1 MKCMRPLAIVA
12 GVIVTAQVAS
22 AQDTSRYRTYALE
35 STLETV
41 VAGTGGRVTDVT
53 TLHERPAKIQ
63 ELEWRAPYRI
73 SGHEPADPVRDIAF
87 TFFDGALYQIVVSYD
102 RDRTDGLT
110 NSDIIASLS
119 TVYGNPALRSAKTR
133 MSRPAA
139 ALPDATVV
147 AHWEDAS
154 SLLVLVRGTYSPEF
168 QLILISKPLSTRA
181 QRAIAEAIRLET
193 IEAPRRELEQRKQ
206 EAAAASAAREKTR
219 TTNKTAFR
227 P

>member
-1 MKCMRPLAIVA
+1 MKCMRPLAIMA
-12 GVIVTAQVAS
+12 GVVLAAQVAS
-22 AQDTSRYRTYALE
+22 AQDISRYRTYVLE

-41 VAGTGGRVTDVT
+41 VAAAGGRATEVK

-63 ELEWRAPYRI
+63 ELEWRAPYLS
-73 SGHEPADPVRDIAF
+73 SGNEPADPVREIAF

-119 TVYGNPALRSAKTR
+119 TVYGNPVLRSAKTR
-133 MSRPAA
+133 TSRPATV
-139 ALPDATVV
+139 LPDTTVL
-147 AHWEDAS
+147 AQWEDAS
-154 SLLVLVRGTYSPEF
+154 SLLALVRGTYSPEF

-181 QRAIAEAIRLET
+181 QRAIAEAIRLEA
-193 IEAPRRELEQRKQ
+193 IEAPRREVEQRRQ
-206 EAAAASAAREKTR
+206 DAADASAAREKTR
-219 TTNKTAFR
+219 TSNKAAFR